1 MLSYLNEVC
10 SLCFNINEVIID
22 SNNTLASNDKKTFL
36 ESMLTKYCHAFR
48 RICFLIIDRELITR
62 SGRFRAQPLTI
73 YIKINID
80 VNA

>member
-10 SLCFNINEVIID
+10 SLCFNINEVVID

-48 RICFLIIDRELITR
+48 RNRFLIIDRELITR
-62 SGRFRAQPLTI
+62 SGALEGATPDHLH
-73 YIKINID
+73 KN
-80 VNA
+80 